1 MEDVDD
7 MIEIVDAYQ
16 RIRAHIKTTPMEISE
31 KLSDIC
37 NGEVHLKLEN
47 QQHTGSFKVRGA
59 LSKMTSLTPVER
71 ENGIVTASS
80 GNHAQ
85 GVAYASQIMGIFAT
99 IFVPQD
105 VSPAKLMRLK
115 EYDVKIVQGGGYNEV
130 ERNARRY
137 GEKNNLTYI
146 SPYNDSSVIAGQG
159 TIGLEII
166 DVVPEPDV
174 VIVPVGG
181 GGLIAGISTA
191 IKNQCPSA
199 KVLGVLTPGASTLY
213 HSFKAGKLIKVD
225 EFETLAEAF
234 LGGVEEGS
242 KTFDVAMQYVDDMHL
257 VQEPSIAEAIR
268 LLWSEKGQVVEG
280 AGATSSALIME
291 QPRMFA
297 EKKVVVIVS
306 GGNIH
311 QDLFRNI
318 VNA

>member
-7 MIEIVDAYQ
+7 MIEIADAYQ